1 MYILRTVI
9 AAVICLAAAI
19 FDYKTTKIPNKFIF
33 PVIILSLIF
42 SLIFYPLISTGT
54 SVLFVL
60 LLFLY
65 GMTGWMGLGDI
76 KLLMA
81 LTFIGSWKMSLF
93 TLVLSSIYLMIFG
106 FLANPTETG
115 FYMRKMLNRFRLKK
129 EPLYK
134 KSTKYKFAPF
144 ILLGALSYSVFF
156 DPSGPFH
163 FELFGGIV

>member
-33 PVIILSLIF
+33 PVIILSFIF
-42 SLIFYPLISTGT
+42 SLICYPLINTGF
-54 SVLFVL
+54 SVLFVV
-60 LLFLY
+60 LLFFF

-81 LTFIGSWKMSLF
+81 LSLIGTWKMGVF
-93 TLVLSSIYLMIFG
+93 TFALSSIYLMIFG
-106 FLANPTETG
+106 FLVSPYETG
-115 FYMRKMLNRFRLKK
+115 FYAKKMLNRFKLKK

-144 ILLGALSYSVFF
+144 IMLGVLSYSIIF
-156 DPSGPFH
+156 DPAGPIH
-163 FELFGGIV
+163 FEVFGGFL